1 MLPRMLARLRRRLTR
16 NAEAPLLF
24 ESFFVAAVASF
35 LGIRFFLA
43 VTGYPQI
50 GGNGLHIAHMLW
62 GGLLMLLAILLLLAF
77 LDRSVQHASAAIAG
91 LGFGT
96 FIDEIGKFVTA
107 DNDYFFRPAVA
118 LIYVLFVIAFLVA
131 RVLVGRRR
139 LTSDEAVANALHQLA
154 ATAGERLE
162 PDERA
167 RIARMLAMAR
177 ADSPHA
183 KLLREYLNTLPGEKE
198 HPGPIDILRRWVS
211 RAYTAL
217 MAHEW
222 ADRALTIA
230 VVAYA
235 VLAVTGV
242 ATVVFASGSPGD
254 AGFVVLAELGS
265 TVAGAVLIGLGV
277 VSLPRS
283 RIEAYRW
290 FMRGI
295 LVWILITQV
304 FVFYRSEL
312 AGLGGLAIDLVAYAA
327 LRLAITEELT
337 HGRASATTTASP
349 DQAPLTSRSN
359 SA

>member
-1 MLPRMLARLRRRLTR
+1 VLARLRRSLTR

-43 VTGYPQI
+43 VAGYPQI
-50 GGNGLHIAHMLW
+50 GANGLHIAHMLW

-77 LDRSVQHASAAIAG
+77 LDRSVQHASAFIAG

-139 LTSDEAVANALHQLA
+139 LMTEEALANALHQLA
-154 ATAGERLE
+154 ATTGERLE
-162 PDERA
+162 PDERS
-167 RIARMLAMAR
+167 RVARMLSAAR
-177 ADSPHA
+177 ADAAHVQ
-183 KLLREYLNTLPGEKE
+183 LLRRYLDSLPGEKE
-198 HPGPIDILRRWVS
+198 HPGPVAIVRRWAS
-211 RAYTAL
+211 RSYTRL
-217 MAHEW
+217 MANEW

-235 VLAVTGV
+235 VLGV
-242 ATVVFASGSPGD
+242 AGVVALVVASGGPGD
-254 AGFVVLAELGS
+254 AGVVVIAELGS
-265 TVAGAVLIGLGV
+265 TVAGAAFIGAGV
-277 VSLPRS
+277 VRLPVS

-295 LVWILITQV
+295 LLWILITQV

-312 AGLGGLAIDLVAYAA
+312 AGLGGLAVDLVAYAA

-337 HGRASATTTASP
+337 HA
-349 DQAPLTSRSN
+349 
-359 SA
+359 